1 MPLSNAVM
9 AADGAAAV
17 GALPWAGKFRPLV
30 VETEMSHG
38 GVFNWC
44 PVQPRIPL
52 RTRGFL
58 NLKTNLDPKVHVP
71 QVSLAS
77 RNSYMLRC
85 ACMRFNLHA
94 LVLALAGIS
103 LHSASADT
111 LKINGSTTVNLPA
124 AEAAEILRAEK
135 KLDIQIDTQGGSAGG
150 ISMVGEGLVQIGM
163 ISKHVSDDD
172 RAKFPKVAFKEIHVG
187 EDAVA
192 LIVSK
197 DVWEGGVKSITK
209 QQAADIYEGRIKNWK
224 DLGGP
229 DKRIAFFNK
238 EPGRG
243 TWEVF
248 VHWVYGSPKKA
259 PQVSFPEVGGNE
271 ETRNKVA
278 STKGAL
284 SQLSASWAD
293 GKTVFALSIKTDSGE
308 DIPPANEFI
317 ASHKYPLSRPLFLLT
332 NGEPTG
338 DAKTFVEFLL
348 SDRGQDLVKKHG
360 YLKLS
365 ELK

>member
-1 MPLSNAVM
+1 MKTHLLATLLALS
-9 AADGAAAV
+9 G
-17 GALPWAGKFRPLV
+17 
-30 VETEMSHG
+30 MS
-38 GVFNWC
+38 FA
-44 PVQPRIPL
+44 PVQ
-52 RTRGFL
+52 
-58 NLKTNLDPKVHVP
+58 
-71 QVSLAS
+71 AE
-77 RNSYMLRC
+77 
-85 ACMRFNLHA
+85 
-94 LVLALAGIS
+94 
-103 LHSASADT
+103 T

-135 KLDIQIDTQGGSAGG
+135 KMDIQIDTQGGSAGG
-150 ISMVGEGLVQIGM
+150 ISMVGESLVQIGM

-172 RAKFPKVAFKEIHVG
+172 RAKFPKVTFKEIQVG

-197 DVWEGGVKSITK
+197 DVWDGGVKSLTK
-209 QQAADIYEGRIKNWK
+209 QQAADIYEGKVKNWK
-224 DLGGP
+224 DIGGP

-284 SQLSASWAD
+284 SQLSSSWAD
-293 GKTVFALSIKTDSGE
+293 GKTVFALSIKSDGGQE
-308 DIPPANEFI
+308 IPPTNENIANR
-317 ASHKYPLSRPLFLLT
+317 SYPLSRPLFLLT

-338 DAKTFVEFLL
+338 DAKAFVDFMLT
-348 SDRGQDLVKKHG
+348 DRGQDLVKKHG
-360 YLKLS
+360 YLKLA